1 MFGVTSTHAC
11 CFLFFFICTCACRCK
26 SLQEQVNA
34 GFESKAKVL
43 EYLENKKGH
52 EAMVEDFRKL
62 EKYWLGQARH
72 SPADVH
78 MFQYD
83 DTSAFSLPHFGNRE
97 SKSVAGKSRIQI
109 VPWLVENV
117 GLGNKTYVYSFKGG
131 TNKGANRWFP
141 SIIFLRV
148 FVRL

>member
-1 MFGVTSTHAC
+1 MHAC
-11 CFLFFFICTCACRCK
+11 LFWFIFICTCACRCK
-26 SLQEQVNA
+26 SLQERVNA

-43 EYLENKKGH
+43 EYLENKKGR

-78 MFQYD
+78 V
-83 DTSAFSLPHFGNRE
+83 PVRRHFRFF
-97 SKSVAGKSRIQI
+97 AAPLWQSRVKERGRQIPMI

-117 GLGNKTYVYSFKGG
+117 GLGIKTYVYSFKGVPTDG
-131 TNKGANRWFP
+131 FLQEFFARVC
-141 SIIFLRV
+141 SIIICCV
-148 FVRL
+148 